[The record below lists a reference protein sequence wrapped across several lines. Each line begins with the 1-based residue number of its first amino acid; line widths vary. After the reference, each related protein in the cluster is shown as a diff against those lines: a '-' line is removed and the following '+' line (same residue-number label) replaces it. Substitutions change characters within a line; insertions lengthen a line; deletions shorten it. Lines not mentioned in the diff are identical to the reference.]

1 MECVFYPVW
10 EAKIPLYGGEMYDT
24 VFVIETRKGESKK
37 FENACCSSK
46 SLQNAKSR
54 IISLYIYHKKQFGN
68 RTKVNFVSF

>member
-1 MECVFYPVW
+1 MECAFYPVW
-10 EAKIPLYGGEMYDT
+10 EAKFPLYGDEMYDT
-24 VFVIETRKGESKK
+24 VFVIETREG
-37 FENACCSSK
+37 ENACCSSK